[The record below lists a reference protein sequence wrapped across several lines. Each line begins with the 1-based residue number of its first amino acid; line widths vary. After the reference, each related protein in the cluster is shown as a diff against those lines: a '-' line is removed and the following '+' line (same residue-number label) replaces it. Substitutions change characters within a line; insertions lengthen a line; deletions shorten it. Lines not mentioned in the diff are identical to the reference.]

1 MCLSTELGAC
11 NPSPANLI
19 GKRSQPA
26 MLCYLSCP
34 TVIPSAN
41 LQRSSWLNDGDL
53 ICECSSCRNLTTSIP
68 LRMQVGTSCS
78 GVVCCRFFLRLAIV
92 SAWLLNWRSQERSA
106 FLWLLRSCY
115 LSFKIWSHN
124 SQCCSKVSEGDLIL
138 SDSISLLLIAQS
150 VL

>member
-26 MLCYLSCP
+26 MPCYLSCP

-53 ICECSSCRNLTTSIP
+53 ICDCSSCRNLTTSIP
-68 LRMQVGTSCS
+68 RRVLTGMSCPS
-78 GVVCCRFFLRLAIV
+78 TLVTCCCRFFRRPIGPCPFFVFRL
-92 SAWLLNWRSQERSA
+92 SQRRMLDLNRLEVVCNVCASDA
-106 FLWLLRSCY
+106 
-115 LSFKIWSHN
+115 LSSVCSPQVMPSH
-124 SQCCSKVSEGDLIL
+124 QLCTAMTRTTLI
-138 SDSISLLLIAQS
+138 
-150 VL
+150 